1 MMHTV
6 IGPRIA
12 SAPFGR
18 SRRIALGGLVLLA
31 LGMGCSADEVGM
43 PSEPGQIAVGET
55 REVDLR
61 YLRFDVKGFTETNTL
76 EELRAMPR
84 RVLQDVWLLD
94 LDARPLLV
102 NALQALRD
110 QPDEEVEMLGPAAQ
124 NLRRLVL
131 MTPDNAELEG
141 TALEDLIELSGAIG
155 IPSAKCLADLLEREV
170 TDPFIPIE
178 TVADVMLAN
187 VVATHPNAQFRK
199 GPIDDEHP
207 TGMYPVPPGH
217 VPVTLADVV
226 TNFEDMSVRFGPVGD
241 HPGFVLEARGI
252 TIVEEEFAMT
262 SKVTANAL
270 PFKGIDLS
278 TGDVA
283 SINSVA
289 SQIETVHDFSDPDW
303 MTLSGLVEEPTVEFL
318 SFGIVEN
325 EAFIRGGDA
334 REPTPDGNSTGWE
347 LPPWQFERLM
357 LDMAKASSAET
368 SAHCNEYELGTGVV
382 AFNGCIDETGW
393 VTLETFNG
401 AGSPPPPAYIWDLE
415 LELAQVR
422 LHDGG
427 IPEGE
432 ANAEASIRDVA
443 VGVPPEEMIAQTK
456 ANVQANPEA
465 LKEFASLLTD
475 STVGNADFYYVRGTE
490 ALPADQQGDWLF
502 FVTEGDIDLD
512 EDGAPVRDYDYP
524 AIGFF
529 SDPQLRTKISDTT
542 LVDKDDEHEKVR
554 VMPGDVLY
562 VGDDDGNVLKLEV
575 LEKPNRS
582 HVALAITRVE

>member
-1 MMHTV
+1 MK
-6 IGPRIA
+6 RL
-12 SAPFGR
+12 
-18 SRRIALGGLVLLA
+18 ALPCFALVLVA
-31 LGMGCSADEVGM
+31 CSGDEVGL
-43 PSEPGQIAVGET
+43 PSEPGEIAVNET

-102 NALQALRD
+102 NSLEALRD
-110 QPDEEVEMLGPAAQ
+110 QPDEEVEMLDPAAQ
-124 NLRRLVL
+124 NLRKLVL

-141 TALEDLIELSGAIG
+141 TALEDLIALSGAIG
-155 IPSAKCLADLLEREV
+155 IPSADCLADLLERDV
-170 TDPFIPIE
+170 TDPFIPID
-178 TVADVMLAN
+178 TVADVMLTN
-187 VVATHPNAQFRK
+187 LVATHPNAQFRK

-207 TGMYPVPPGH
+207 DGKYPVPPGH

-226 TNFEDMSVRFGPVGD
+226 TNFEDMAERFGPVGD
-241 HPGFVLEARGI
+241 HPGFVLEARGV
-252 TIVEEEFAMT
+252 TIVEDEFSMT

-270 PFKGIDLS
+270 PFKGIDAS
-278 TGDVA
+278 NGDVA
-283 SINSVA
+283 SVNSVA
-289 SQIETVHDFSDPDW
+289 SQIETVHDFDDPEW
-303 MTLSGLVEEPTVEFL
+303 MTLTGLVENPTVEFL

-325 EAFIRGGDA
+325 PEFIAGGNS
-334 REPTPDGNSTGWE
+334 REPVPNGNSSGWD
-347 LPPWQFERLM
+347 LPPWEFERLM
-357 LDMAKASSAET
+357 LDMAKASSVET
-368 SAHCNEYELGTGVV
+368 SAHCNQYELGTGVV
-382 AFNGCIDETGW
+382 AFEGCIDETGW

-415 LELAQVR
+415 LELAEVR

-432 ANAEASIRDVA
+432 ANAQASIRDVE
-443 VGVPPEEMIAQTK
+443 VGVPPEVMIEQTK

-502 FVTEGDIDLD
+502 FVTEDDIDLD
-512 EDGAPVRDYDYP
+512 EDGYPVREYDYP
-524 AIGFF
+524 EVGFF
-529 SDPQLRTKISDTT
+529 SDQQLRVKVSDTT
-542 LVDKDDEHEKVR
+542 LVDRDETHEKVR
-554 VMPGDVLY
+554 VMPGDVY
-562 VGDDDGNVLKLEV
+562 FIADDDGHVVRIEV
-575 LEKPNRS
+575 LEKSQRS
-582 HVALAITRVE
+582 HVGLAITRVE